1 MPGSPIGPLF
11 IITVQFGKDLVP
23 NMYDVKALY
32 LPKFKLLMHDPPQE
46 PNHYFKGVGG
56 WVGVGIKYHVYFA
69 A

>member
-1 MPGSPIGPLF
+1 
-11 IITVQFGKDLVP
+11 
-23 NMYDVKALY
+23 MYDVKALY